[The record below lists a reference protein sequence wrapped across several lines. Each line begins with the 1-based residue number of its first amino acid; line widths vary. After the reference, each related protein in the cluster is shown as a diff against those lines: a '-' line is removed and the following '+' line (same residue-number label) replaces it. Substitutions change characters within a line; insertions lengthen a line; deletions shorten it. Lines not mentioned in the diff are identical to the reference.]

1 MYKQYEISKK
11 YLFLLLLYG
20 ILAFLAFLII
30 LFPKEKAAHHVL
42 QKISEQLHYSFSFKN
57 LLISFPGQLELK
69 DLTVTSKMT
78 DSDPV
83 PLLQIDKIQVRPKL
97 SQLFSKKICL
107 LFRFHLY
114 RGLLHGRINFDLLQ
128 PRLISDFQCVA
139 NKIQLSDLKQIQQ
152 SCNIHF
158 TGNLSGEARLELTQN
173 DFLHGTGEYAFTISE
188 GEAQIMSFPSFT
200 FQQIDGEGS
209 LAQGKMKI
217 RLMRIQ
223 SDELQAQV
231 HGDLRLNQDV
241 MKSYLNARAQLN
253 LSQKLRERLGPLAN
267 FLPRPNKEGIRINM
281 KGSLDRLSF
290 LPI

>member
-11 YLFLLLLYG
+11 YLFLLVSYG
-20 ILAFLAFLII
+20 VLAFLAFLII

-42 QKISEQLHYSFSFKN
+42 QKLSEQLNYSFSFKN

-69 DLTVTSKMT
+69 DLTVTSKTT
-78 DSDPV
+78 DSEPI
-83 PLLQIDKIQVRPKL
+83 PFFQIDKIQVRPKF
-97 SQLFSKKICL
+97 SQLFFKKICL

-114 RGLLHGRINFDLLQ
+114 RGILHGRINLDLFHPGHIL
-128 PRLISDFQCVA
+128 DVQCVA
-139 NKIQLSDLKQIQQ
+139 SKIQLSDLKQIQE
-152 SCNIHF
+152 SFNIHF
-158 TGNLSGEARLELTQN
+158 TGKLSGEAKVKLTQN
-173 DFLHGTGEYAFTISE
+173 NFLHGTGEYAFTISD
-188 GEAQIMSFPSFT
+188 GEAQIMSFPSFP
-200 FQQIDGEGS
+200 FQQIDGDGS

-253 LSQKLRERLGPLAN
+253 LSRKLRERLGPLAN
-267 FLPRPNKEGIRINM
+267 FLPRQNKEGIRLNM

-290 LPI
+290 LPM